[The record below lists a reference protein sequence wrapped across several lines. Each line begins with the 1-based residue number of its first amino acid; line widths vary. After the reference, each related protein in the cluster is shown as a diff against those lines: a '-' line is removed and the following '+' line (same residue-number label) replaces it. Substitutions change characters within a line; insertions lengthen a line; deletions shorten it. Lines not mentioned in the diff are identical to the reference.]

1 LENIRNFVDE
11 ALLHGKRGDLLLR
24 NYKNPIFP
32 FHPFILVGYSRL
44 KIKLYVQKNHLFRL
58 YV

>member
-32 FHPFILVGYSRL
+32 FHPFILVGYSSVILRFF
-44 KIKLYVQKNHLFRL
+44 IKKLV
-58 YV
+58 